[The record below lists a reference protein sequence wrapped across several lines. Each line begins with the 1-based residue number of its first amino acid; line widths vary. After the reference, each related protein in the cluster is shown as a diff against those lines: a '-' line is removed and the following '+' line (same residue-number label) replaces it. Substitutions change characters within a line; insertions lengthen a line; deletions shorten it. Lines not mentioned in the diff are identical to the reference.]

1 MRKKAFRFYEPVAV
15 VLLVL
20 LSMLSGYVLW
30 KAWDPEVISAP
41 SVPIGVDIVDK
52 WGAR

>member
-20 LSMLSGYVLW
+20 LSLLSGYVLW
-30 KAWDPEVISAP
+30 KSGEPAPEP
-41 SVPIGVDIVDK
+41 SFPIGVDIVDK